1 MQRLKSES
9 SFLKLSASP
18 RTRDGAD
25 NCFHYLFDT
34 GAEEDSTSW
43 PVVTLV
49 TSQRSVVIFFRH
61 AIAQARAASRE
72 PIPRKTR

>member
-18 RTRDGAD
+18 HTRDGAD
-25 NCFHYLFDT
+25 NCFHYLIDT

-43 PVVTLV
+43 PVVSLV
-49 TSQRSVVIFFRH
+49 TS
-61 AIAQARAASRE
+61 
-72 PIPRKTR
+72 